1 LFVVDV
7 VFRYKEEKKNRCE
20 KIKGKHNHIR
30 CNIIIQKQKKDCGV
44 KKTTSNYPFNFILKN
59 NIIIAVHVNHDA
71 VDVGVAVVVV
81 VVFDDVFT

>member
-1 LFVVDV
+1 M
-7 VFRYKEEKKNRCE
+7 
-20 KIKGKHNHIR
+20 
-30 CNIIIQKQKKDCGV
+30 